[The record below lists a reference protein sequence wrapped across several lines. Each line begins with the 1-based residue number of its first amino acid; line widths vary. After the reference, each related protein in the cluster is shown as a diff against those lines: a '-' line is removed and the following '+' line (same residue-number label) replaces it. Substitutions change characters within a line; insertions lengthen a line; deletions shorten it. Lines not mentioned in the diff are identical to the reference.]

1 MWRFVVPEPYDPDA
15 YDQGVCISLAYC
27 PSSDDIVVS
36 HRPKFNTL
44 VDVPNSQFWPTPYVT
59 GQGVQGSHVL
69 LKRTGCDN
77 YQKMGSSN
85 ANVSDIRL
93 PKCVIIDT
101 QNQNRLF
108 VSGDE
113 ATCDLVLQELPSFRT
128 IQRFKMPAQVR
139 DVRYSP
145 SHGMLGCLTGNSLH
159 LFRTNLKWDSTS
171 ILWFIDVGSFLSS
184 FVSQNLAVRKVVE
197 IFIVFQGYFF
207 V

>member
-1 MWRFVVPEPYDPDA
+1 MWRFVFPEPYNPDD

-36 HRPKFNTL
+36 YRPKFNSA
-44 VDVPNSQFWPTPYVT
+44 VEVPPSQSWPPPTYVT

-69 LKRTGCDN
+69 LNKTDRDN

-93 PKCVIIDT
+93 PKSVIIDT

-108 VSGDE
+108 ASVDE

-128 IQRFKMPAQVR
+128 IQQFKMPAQVR
-139 DVRYSP
+139 DIRYSP
-145 SHGMLGCLTGNSLH
+145 SHGMLGCLTENSLQ
-159 LFRTNLKWDSTS
+159 LFRTNLQWDSGA

-184 FVSQNLAVRKVVE
+184 CFSE
-197 IFIVFQGYFF
+197 F
-207 V
+207 